1 MNKNK
6 LKIFVTSKDDSSKRI
21 SLSTIEELSK
31 NKANIKSKII
41 IEHKNQRQEILG
53 FGGSFTEAS
62 SSIYKELDKE
72 KKEEIIESYFGKM
85 GTSIAWQGLT

>member
-31 NKANIKSKII
+31 DRSNTKSII
-41 IEHKNQRQEILG
+41 TIEP
-53 FGGSFTEAS
+53 
-62 SSIYKELDKE
+62 
-72 KKEEIIESYFGKM
+72 IESVESKESCRDRKVNNRSKQKADNKPVSYTQK
-85 GTSIAWQGLT
+85 TLPTKREE

>member
-31 NKANIKSKII
+31 DRSNRKSKIT
-41 IEHKNQRQEILG
+41 IEPKNKRQEILG

-62 SSIYKELDKE
+62 SSIYKELDE
-72 KKEEIIESYFGKM
+72 DKKKK
-85 GTSIAWQGLT
+85 